1 MATRYIVIMTYRDV
15 QGGKSV
21 KTFGSYPD
29 IWAAKKAEE
38 RLREIIR
45 SEIASAETDGFRISS
60 RNRPSTAI
68 SVIDSPIT
76 LDLEGEVR
84 EIMRFLPYTRK
95 G

>member
-15 QGGKSV
+15 QLGKVV
-21 KTFGSYPD
+21 KVFGSYTRISD
-29 IWAAKKAEE
+29 ARREE
-38 RLREIIR
+38 EKLKEIIK
-45 SEIASAETDGFRISS
+45 SEMDRAETDGFRIPS
-60 RNRPSTAI
+60 RNRPSTAV

-84 EIMRFLPYTRK
+84 EIMRFLPYLRK